1 MSDISILDFLLK
13 KYNDIKCKKND
24 SCIKLHY
31 QYHNVRVNL
40 YFNGYDK
47 NYPSSFMIL
56 SNEKSYYITTFN
68 VDHFDEKNQYLKEI
82 PDPMLNLIKDNN
94 GKLISFYNE
103 MRIQIKKGNFENINC
118 GYGKIFTD
126 IIKVNKNKET
136 VKPFFHYLRIGQMS
150 SKHFKKLSYS
160 TNLSKEILMKI
171 QRAGF
176 TIVTTSN
183 FLEAKDFS
191 AELKRCNIK

>member
-13 KYNDIKCKKND
+13 KYNDIQYKRLEN
-24 SCIKLHY
+24 CIKLYY
-31 QYHNVRVNL
+31 QYHNVNVNL

-47 NYPSSFMIL
+47 NYPSAFMIL
-56 SNEKSYYITTFN
+56 SNEKSYHITTFN
-68 VDHFDEKNQYLKEI
+68 VDNFDEKNQYLKKI
-82 PDPMLNLIKDNN
+82 PNPILNLINDNEN
-94 GKLISFYNE
+94 TLISFYNE
-103 MRIQIKKGNFENINC
+103 MRRRIKKDNFQYIN
-118 GYGKIFTD
+118 YSNDRIFTNT
-126 IIKVNKNKET
+126 IKFNKNEET
-136 VKPFFHYLRIGQMS
+136 GNPFFHYLRIGQMS
-150 SKHFKKLSYS
+150 SKQFKKLSYS

>member
-1 MSDISILDFLLK
+1 MQ
-13 KYNDIKCKKND
+13 KND

-68 VDHFDEKNQYLKEI
+68 VDHFDEKNQYLKKI
-82 PDPMLNLIKDNN
+82 PNPILNLINDNEN
-94 GKLISFYNE
+94 TLISFYNE
-103 MRIQIKKGNFENINC
+103 MRRRIKKDNFQYIN
-118 GYGKIFTD
+118 YSNDRIFTNT
-126 IIKVNKNKET
+126 IKFNKNEET
-136 VKPFFHYLRIGQMS
+136 GNPFFRYLRKGQMS
-150 SKHFKKLSYS
+150 SKHFKKLIYS

-171 QRAGF
+171 QQAGF

-183 FLEAKDFS
+183 FLEAKYFS
-191 AELKRCNIK
+191 AELKRCSIK